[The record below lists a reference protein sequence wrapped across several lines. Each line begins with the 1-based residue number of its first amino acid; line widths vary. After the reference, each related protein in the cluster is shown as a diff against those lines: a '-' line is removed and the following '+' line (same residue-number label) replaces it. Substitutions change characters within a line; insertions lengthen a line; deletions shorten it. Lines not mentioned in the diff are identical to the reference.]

1 MNQADAKEVG
11 RPFFQV
17 KKEVIENEMPD
28 MLEQIYN
35 HEFTES

>member
-1 MNQADAKEVG
+1 MQRKLAD
-11 RPFFQV
+11 PFFKV
-17 KKEVIENEMPD
+17 KKEVTENEMPD